1 MGSGYGVDQLE
12 RYRRA
17 LDASPAECTA
27 LLAVT
32 TRSPQMGEEAVAG
45 DPRWL
50 GSVRWPDV
58 CDALRALA
66 HPEPLVGAAWR
77 ASLDVLREQ
86 GDLAPWISIRLPSEG
101 WARRDEAEGILRYL
115 LGELAQPTLTMVR
128 ERLGSGPDDEVAAA
142 LVWRGQSTVVS
153 PWRNQMHVKYRVAA
167 EVKEECF
174 RLQFL
179 ASDGKPYLT
188 VEARDNH
195 PKERFDDDPDLDL
208 ENARRV
214 LQEEGFACDNDGYG
228 HYWARVTPG

>member
-1 MGSGYGVDQLE
+1 MS
-12 RYRRA
+12 
-17 LDASPAECTA
+17 
-27 LLAVT
+27 VT
-32 TRSPQMGEEAVAG
+32 RFARLPTRS
-45 DPRWL
+45 RL
-50 GSVRWPDV
+50 S
-58 CDALRALA
+58 
-66 HPEPLVGAAWR
+66 EPLVGG

-174 RLQFL
+174 RLQFPRQRRQAVL
-179 ASDGKPYLT
+179 DGRGSRQPSQGAL
-188 VEARDNH
+188 RRR
-195 PKERFDDDPDLDL
+195 PRPRPR
-208 ENARRV
+208 NARRV